1 MNPLVVSLLLAALGS
16 SAPLARRP
24 AMNVCLAID
33 RSGARPGNETA
44 AAREGAF
51 AALRRLGPADIVSV
65 VAYDD
70 VVQVLVPATRFP
82 ERGPI
87 ENGLRASQ
95 PAGSTALFA
104 GLVKCAGELRKFA
117 DGNRVNR
124 IIVLSE
130 GPVGAGLGGLR
141 AQLVEEGISVATV
154 GLGTSRNADLLS
166 ALDAGEAGHAAVERA
181 DQPGAARASKERRP
195 QARARRVREQ
205 PPEVDRRPVLRNIHD
220 LSQSIGNGPLDGVL
234 MDGTQL

>member
-1 MNPLVVSLLLAALGS
+1 MNPLVVSLLLAGLGS

-33 RSGARPGNETA
+33 RSQARPGTEIA

-82 ERGPI
+82 ERGLI
-87 ENGLRASQ
+87 ENGLRAQ
-95 PAGSTALFA
+95 PAGGTALFA
-104 GLVKCAGELRKFA
+104 GVVKCAGELRKFA

-130 GPVGAGLGGLR
+130 GTVGAGLGGLR

-154 GLGTSRNADLLS
+154 GLGPSRNADLLS
-166 ALDAGEAGHAAVERA
+166 ALDAGEAGHTTVERT
-181 DQPGAARASKERRP
+181 DQPDAARATKERRL

-205 PPEVDRRPVLRNIHD
+205 PREVDRRPVLRNIHD